1 MIIKLQQFLKRYSSK
16 KFLFIGFGVIL
27 LVNLV
32 LFPMFPKLFDLE
44 ILPNEILD
52 LKFGYNSLEV
62 QHIFDNLQEKGRFVY
77 QLSTLF
83 IDIPYLIFYSFY
95 YAVLLNYLFERKQLI
110 KFASLI
116 LLPFCIGT
124 FDLFENIGIITL
136 LNKYPVLNNN
146 VVLFSSL
153 ATILK
158 WSFAILTIL
167 TVILLIF
174 SRERK
179 KTS

>member
-16 KFLFIGFGVIL
+16 KNLFIGFGVIL

-32 LFPMFPKLFDLE
+32 LFPMFPKLFGLE

-83 IDIPYLIFYSFY
+83 IDIPYLIFFIMLY
-95 YAVLLNYLFERKQLI
+95 Y
-110 KFASLI
+110 
-116 LLPFCIGT
+116 
-124 FDLFENIGIITL
+124 
-136 LNKYPVLNNN
+136 
-146 VVLFSSL
+146 
-153 ATILK
+153 
-158 WSFAILTIL
+158 
-167 TVILLIF
+167 
-174 SRERK
+174 
-179 KTS
+179 